1 MAQTNDKGATFG
13 EWLLVQVGR
22 PGAVGD
28 LAAAAKAD
36 VKFPRRGSPE
46 KVRLHLS
53 AMQAD
58 GDWFGLVDDAETDCL
73 SY

>member
-1 MAQTNDKGATFG
+1 MAQTNDQGATFG

-46 KVRLHLS
+46 DVRLHLS
-53 AMQAD
+53 AMQA
-58 GDWFGLVDDAETDCL
+58 GDRFGLVDDAEADWL
-73 SY
+73 RH